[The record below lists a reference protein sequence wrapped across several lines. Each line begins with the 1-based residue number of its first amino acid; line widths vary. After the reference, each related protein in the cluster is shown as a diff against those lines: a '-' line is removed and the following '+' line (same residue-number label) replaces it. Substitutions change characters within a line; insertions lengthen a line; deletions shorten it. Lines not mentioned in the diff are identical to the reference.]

1 MLQVQQA
8 ELQPLTALFGDREQ
22 AIRNGIKIDGKRYEV
37 THSFHASMMLLL
49 RPIYIMHVMPEDY
62 RDMHEL
68 LATKCHHERQRCF
81 TGPDQHSDGFAVR
94 NVTQAHVL
102 IGLE

>member
-22 AIRNGIKIDGKRYEV
+22 AIRNGMRIDGKRYEV
-37 THSFHASMMLLL
+37 AHSFHASMMVLL
-49 RPIYIMHVMPEDY
+49 RPIDTMHVMPEIY

-68 LATKCHHERQRCF
+68 LATNCHYKRRRYF
-81 TGPDQHSDGFAVR
+81 TGPD
-94 NVTQAHVL
+94 
-102 IGLE
+102 

>member
-37 THSFHASMMLLL
+37 THFPHASMLVLL
-49 RPIYIMHVMPEDY
+49 RPINTMHVMPGICT
-62 RDMHEL
+62 DMHGE

-81 TGPDQHSDGFAVR
+81 TGPDQHS
-94 NVTQAHVL
+94 AHL
-102 IGLE
+102 Q